1 MRTTSCRDERPPT
14 PTRRGTT
21 IHSRHVQPVVR
32 DNLITA
38 KMTAKKQR
46 VAAEES
52 APAHQCKMI
61 RNPCIAATRGRD
73 AAKGLSNAHCTR
85 AGDADAMQYARA
97 ASRRRA
103 AAIPS
108 SNGTHKRTT
117 CGARM
122 QRDMPPPR
130 PLRNT
135 LGAARGR
142 PKAKSHTTAAE
153 KRRTKLTQQRT
164 GASSSSRP
172 SP

>member
-1 MRTTSCRDERPPT
+1 MGATSCRDERPPT

-103 AAIPS
+103 AAIPAATARTS
-108 SNGTHKRTT
+108 AQLVARACNGTCRSHACCET
-117 CGARM
+117 
-122 QRDMPPPR
+122 RD
-130 PLRNT
+130 
-135 LGAARGR
+135 GR
-142 PKAKSHTTAAE
+142 VEATHNSSREQKT
-153 KRRTKLTQQRT
+153 RRAKLTKKRT